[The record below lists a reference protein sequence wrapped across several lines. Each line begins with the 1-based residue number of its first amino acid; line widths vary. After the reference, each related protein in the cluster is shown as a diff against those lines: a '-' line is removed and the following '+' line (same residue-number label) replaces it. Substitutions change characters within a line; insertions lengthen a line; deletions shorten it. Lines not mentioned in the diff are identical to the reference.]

1 MIGASSPQK
10 SRKSLVDGGNR
21 KSTSLNR
28 RGGSAEKVKKKKVR
42 VKGKKDESES
52 ELEDDIR

>member
-1 MIGASSPQK
+1 MIGVSSPQK
-10 SRKSLVDGGNR
+10 SRKSLVDGGAR